1 MKDSFSKS
9 NVVLLCPLY
18 AAGEKK
24 NTKFNITD
32 FGKQISK
39 TSKTQVILI
48 KNYFEIIRYL
58 QKNLIN
64 NEIVIGMGAGS
75 VSKYM
80 RELKNNL

>member
-1 MKDSFSKS
+1 MPTI
-9 NVVLLCPLY
+9 CC
-18 AAGEKK
+18 GRKK
-24 NTKFNITD
+24 NTKFNIID
-32 FGKQISK
+32 FGKLISK

-64 NEIVIGMGAGS
+64 NEIVIGMGAGI